1 MTPRKGQFGWDRTS
15 IAQLVEVSLCRVPTD
30 TRKCVSR
37 QCPQRQPLTSDERD
51 GIVLAVNSAFRKL
64 KNLYSKIVPFFEDY
78 GFTPP
83 SAGVIARD
91 LSEKIEKAIIQHCES
106 FSKGDGHC
114 DLCRFDEDWEVKICK
129 DSGLTIN
136 QSKVINGENY
146 IVVNYKANSIV
157 KSIWILWHA
166 EDRFFSTRLK
176 NSNARS
182 LSREAARDNIEVIFT
197 AQ

>member
-1 MTPRKGQFGWDRTS
+1 MVTRRQRTQLTP
-15 IAQLVEVSLCRVPTD
+15 
-30 TRKCVSR
+30 
-37 QCPQRQPLTSDERD
+37 DERD

-64 KNLYSKIVPFFEDY
+64 KNLYSRIVPIFEDY

-91 LSEKIEKAIIQHCES
+91 LSEKIEKSIIQHCES
-106 FSKGDGHC
+106 FMKGDGHC
-114 DLCRFDEDWEVKICK
+114 DLCRFGQDWEVKICK

-136 QSKVINGENY
+136 QSKVIAGENY

-157 KSIWILWHA
+157 KSIWILWEA
-166 EDRFFSTRLK
+166 QDRFFSPRLK

-182 LSREAARDNIEVIFT
+182 LDRHAATSNIEVIFDSSAAKT
-197 AQ
+197 ER

>member
-1 MTPRKGQFGWDRTS
+1 MARAKVQRT
-15 IAQLVEVSLCRVPTD
+15 
-30 TRKCVSR
+30 
-37 QCPQRQPLTSDERD
+37 PLTADERD

-64 KNLYSKIVPFFEDY
+64 KNLYAKVVPIFEDY

-106 FSKGDGHC
+106 FTKGTGHC
-114 DLCRFDEDWEVKICK
+114 DLSRFGQDWEVKICK
-129 DSGLTIN
+129 DSGLTIK

-146 IVVNYKANSIV
+146 IVVNYKANSV
-157 KSIWILWHA
+157 VRSIWVLWSA
-166 EDRFFSTRLK
+166 EDRFFSPRLK

-182 LSREAARDNIEVIFT
+182 LNRDAAAGNIEIIV
-197 AQ
+197 AMESSRGAR

>member
-1 MTPRKGQFGWDRTS
+1 VAKPTHRT
-15 IAQLVEVSLCRVPTD
+15 RT
-30 TRKCVSR
+30 
-37 QCPQRQPLTSDERD
+37 PLTTDERD
-51 GIVLAVNSAFRKL
+51 GIVLAVSSAFRKL
-64 KNLYSKIVPFFEDY
+64 KNLYTKIVPIFEDF

-106 FSKGDGHC
+106 FTKGNGYC
-114 DLCRFDEDWEVKICK
+114 DLCRYDQDWEVKICK

-146 IVVNYKANSIV
+146 IVVNYKANSVV
-157 KSIWILWHA
+157 KAIWILWHA
-166 EDRFFSTRLK
+166 EDRFFSPRLT

-182 LSREAARDNIEVIFT
+182 INREAAGSNIEVMFEPPPLR
-197 AQ
+197 AAAVARG

>member
-1 MTPRKGQFGWDRTS
+1 MRRNLSD
-15 IAQLVEVSLCRVPTD
+15 
-30 TRKCVSR
+30 
-37 QCPQRQPLTSDERD
+37 DERD

-64 KNLYSKIVPFFEDY
+64 KNLYSKVVPIFEDF

-106 FSKGDGHC
+106 FSKGNGHC

-146 IVVNYKANSIV
+146 IVINYKANSNV
-157 KSIWILWHA
+157 SRIWILWNAHDA
-166 EDRFFSTRLK
+166 FFSPRMK
-176 NSNARS
+176 NSNARGIN
-182 LSREAARDNIEVIFT
+182 RAAAAKNIEVIFESTT
-197 AQ
+197 ASKPS

>member
-1 MTPRKGQFGWDRTS
+1 MAR
-15 IAQLVEVSLCRVPTD
+15 PT
-30 TRKCVSR
+30 
-37 QCPQRQPLTSDERD
+37 PQRTPLTPDERE
-51 GIVLAVNSAFRKL
+51 GITLAVNSAFRKL
-64 KNLYSKIVPFFEDY
+64 KNLYAKIVPAFEDY

-106 FSKGDGHC
+106 FTKGTGHC
-114 DLCRFDEDWEVKICK
+114 DLCRFNQDWEVKICK

-136 QSKVINGENY
+136 QSKVINSENY

-157 KSIWILWHA
+157 KSIWILWNA
-166 EDRFFSTRLK
+166 EDRFFSPRLK

-182 LSREAARDNIEVIFT
+182 LNRAVATANIEVIFEPKS
-197 AQ
+197 